1 MATTT
6 QWQNNQG
13 DYPLGKIS
21 CVQIWDNDFR
31 DVELFHGPF
40 SLKRKKKNQEEKRK
54 KSLKIGQCDAEVFL
68 NCLNNLTRYFNACDG
83 VRSDSITHK
92 KKHEPKFRCK

>member
-21 CVQIWDNDFR
+21 SVQIWDNDFR

-40 SLKRKKKNQEEKRK
+40 SLKRKENKARRK
-54 KSLKIGQCDAEVFL
+54 K
-68 NCLNNLTRYFNACDG
+68 
-83 VRSDSITHK
+83 K
-92 KKHEPKFRCK
+92 KKLKNWTV

>member
-40 SLKRKKKNQEEKRK
+40 SLKKKKKKQEEKK
-54 KSLKIGQCDAEVFL
+54 KE
-68 NCLNNLTRYFNACDG
+68 
-83 VRSDSITHK
+83 K
-92 KKHEPKFRCK
+92 KA